1 MFCLKQNSNFKAIMT
16 YDLSLSNRKCITFP
30 SLPRAPNFINKAK
43 QRVAPS
49 SHLPKITL
57 SPILP
62 VNVFV
67 PSIAS
72 LRSQPQQQQRQHHNA
87 LNLEYEQKTRFC
99 CCKKNKSWLH
109 SFLLIAM
116 IAILLIIVAFIIGKS
131 FTVN

>member
-1 MFCLKQNSNFKAIMT
+1 MT

-30 SLPRAPNFINKAK
+30 SMPTPILLKTK

-72 LRSQPQQQQRQHHNA
+72 LRSQSQSQSQQLQRRHHNV
-87 LNLEYEQKTRFC
+87 LDLECEQKNRCGCCGC
-99 CCKKNKSWLH
+99 CCKKNKTVCKSWLH

-116 IAILLIIVAFIIGKS
+116 IAILLIIVATILGKR
-131 FTVN
+131 FTIN

>member
-1 MFCLKQNSNFKAIMT
+1 MT

-72 LRSQPQQQQRQHHNA
+72 LRSQPPQQRQRQHHNV
-87 LNLEYEQKTRFC
+87 LDLECEQKKRCGC

>member
-1 MFCLKQNSNFKAIMT
+1 MT

-30 SLPRAPNFINKAK
+30 SLPRAPNFTNKAK

-72 LRSQPQQQQRQHHNA
+72 LRSQPPQQHQRQHHNV
-87 LNLEYEQKTRFC
+87 LDLECEQKMRCGC
-99 CCKKNKSWLH
+99 CCKRNKSWLH

>member
-1 MFCLKQNSNFKAIMT
+1 MT

-72 LRSQPQQQQRQHHNA
+72 LRSQPPQQRQRQHHNV
-87 LNLEYEQKTRFC
+87 LDLECEQKKRYDCCCC
-99 CCKKNKSWLH
+99 CCKKNKTVCISWLH

>member
-1 MFCLKQNSNFKAIMT
+1 MT
-16 YDLSLSNRKCITFP
+16 YDLSLSNRKCITFKSMP
-30 SLPRAPNFINKAK
+30 TPILLKTK

-72 LRSQPQQQQRQHHNA
+72 LRSQSQSQQLQRRHHNVI
-87 LNLEYEQKTRFC
+87 NLECEQKNRCGCCCGCCC
-99 CCKKNKSWLH
+99 CCKKNKTVCKSWLH
-109 SFLLIAM
+109 SFFLIAM
-116 IAILLIIVAFIIGKS
+116 IAILLIIVATIIGKS
-131 FTVN
+131 FTIN